1 MNLEEKLQSASPEA
15 YGSSY
20 GQHLLEQY
28 KLYVEMADRISQ
40 RRQNANGFGLSIN
53 TALLGIVGLV
63 ASRCPPGQM
72 FTMITVISV
81 AGMLMSYEWYQLLR
95 SYRDLNTAKF
105 AVIHAIEKH
114 LPIAPYAAEWLA
126 AGEGKNSKLYK
137 PLTHIEVV
145 IPRIF
150 MLVYLASLLYSVVM
164 LIVQWCMGGA
174 GTIPTTQP

>member
-1 MNLEEKLQSASPEA
+1 MNLDETLRSASPEQ
-15 YGSSY
+15 YGVNY

-28 KLYVEMADRISQ
+28 RLYVEMTDRISH
-40 RRQNANGFGLSIN
+40 RRQTANGFGLSIN

-63 ASRCPPGQM
+63 ASRCTPSQV
-72 FTMITVISV
+72 FTMIAVISV
-81 AGMLMSYEWYQLLR
+81 AGLLMSYGWYRLLC

-126 AGEGKNSKLYK
+126 AGEGKNPKLYK
-137 PLTHIEVV
+137 PFTHIEVG

-150 MLVYLASLLYSVVM
+150 MLAYLASLLYSVVM
-164 LIVQWCMGGA
+164 LIVQWCMGA
-174 GTIPTTQP
+174 APVIQP